1 MKKAD
6 TWIKPR
12 HKVATALLRH
22 TLGLYSRLLYNI
34 DVTPLPDS
42 DKRAYIVLFNHQT
55 AHDQFFASLAFKQP
69 IYYISSEDL
78 YSNGFT
84 SAVIQY
90 LVAPIPI
97 KKQTTDITA
106 VKNAMR
112 VAKEGGSIGLAPEG
126 NRTMD
131 GHLVYIKPSIAK
143 LVKTLRLPVA
153 VFRIEGGY
161 GVHPRW
167 SDVVRKGKMRG
178 YVSRVIEP
186 EELKGRS
193 DEEILK
199 ILVDEMNVDEVYDH
213 AEYHHK
219 KLAEYLERV
228 IYVCPKCG
236 LSEFE
241 SHNDQITCKTCGLT
255 ATYHPNKTLSGVPYR
270 FIADWYKAQTDFVNA
285 LDISPYMETPMYT
298 DTANISEV
306 IPCKKKV
313 PLFKNAQLQ
322 LFGDRFEI
330 HGDDSS
336 LTLHFDDISVVT
348 VLGKNKL
355 NIYHKDKLYQ
365 FKSGKR
371 FNALKY
377 MNMYYHYN
385 NLKEGNQNEQFLG
398 L

>member
-1 MKKAD
+1 ME
-6 TWIKPR
+6 I
-12 HKVATALLRH
+12 
-22 TLGLYSRLLYNI
+22 
-34 DVTPLPDS
+34 PL
-42 DKRAYIVLFNHQT
+42 
-55 AHDQFFASLAFKQP
+55 
-69 IYYISSEDL
+69 SS
-78 YSNGFT
+78 
-84 SAVIQY
+84 
-90 LVAPIPI
+90 
-97 KKQTTDITA
+97 
-106 VKNAMR
+106 
-112 VAKEGGSIGLAPEG
+112 
-126 NRTMD
+126 
-131 GHLVYIKPSIAK
+131 
-143 LVKTLRLPVA
+143 VKTQVL
-153 VFRIEGGY
+153 
-161 GVHPRW
+161 
-167 SDVVRKGKMRG
+167 
-178 YVSRVIEP
+178 
-186 EELKGRS
+186 LK
-193 DEEILK
+193 ET
-199 ILVDEMNVDEVYDH
+199 
-213 AEYHHK
+213 K

-228 IYVCPKCG
+228 IYYCPKCG

-377 MNMYYHYN
+377 MNLYYHYN
-385 NLKEGNQNEQFLG
+385 NLKEGNPNEQFLG